1 MAVNISELLQKFQ
14 LRGAFSI
21 GTEILGKATG
31 TNASPSSYP
40 VALFLKGLFDLL
52 SVDAESKTISYIDKE
67 GNVQQMRLGL
77 DWKDFTDKEKAEILG
92 NITTGTLADLLG
104 QLSGYVEAER
114 LRVSAEQTRE
124 QKETQRNSSEN
135 ARLTAEA
142 ERKVSENERVSA
154 ENTRKSNEAVR
165 VTSENTRQS
174 EEEKRQSEE
183 TKRVSAENTRKENE
197 SVRQSNEE
205 QRKKNEAQRII
216 DENLRQTN
224 SAIAVRNA
232 EEATANAQE
241 TAEHPTY
248 FDEDLYQYKWDSAS
262 KSYIKTEVNAGTQLR
277 VDYVY
282 SSVAELEADTAN
294 IPDGKIAVVN
304 TGDVEDADNARFY
317 IRFKGAWK
325 FLVDLSGI
333 QGAQGFTP
341 QLYKGNIT
349 VGADRHDALFTIR
362 QEGKDG
368 LGNPKYFIDFRM
380 PSFAYSDFTEEQIKE
395 LQSPAT
401 AMIAVLEATDKTVSD
416 NEKVREVNETA
427 RMTAES
433 NRIANEDRRK
443 ENENARLLAEQE
455 RDSNETERQSQ
466 ESLRVSSENE
476 RLAAETERIAK
487 ESERQTNE
495 DSRIADEND
504 RLASEMQRQSNEN
517 ERVSSENTRIEK
529 EGERLEAEKE
539 RAGAETL
546 RKEQETERVRTEAER
561 TEAELARIHN
571 ESVRNTQ
578 EEERTSNETS
588 RLANE
593 TERQL
598 QEEQREESE
607 TVRNANETQ
616 RILSESARRENETV
630 REENEKKRIRE
641 VDELVKRLNAFE
653 VTEFER
659 RIYELEINSVRMG
672 EVLGEDDEIDP
683 SVWD

>member
-52 SVDAESKTISYIDKE
+52 SVDPSSKTISYLDKE
-67 GNVQQMRLGL
+67 GNMQQLRLGL

-92 NITTGTLADLLG
+92 NITTGTLDDLLG

-277 VDYVY
+277 VDYIY
-282 SSVAELEADTAN
+282 NSVAELESETRT
-294 IPDGKIAVVN
+294 IPDGKIAAIN

-349 VGADRHDALFTIR
+349 VGADRYDALFTIR

-401 AMIAVLEATDKTVSD
+401 AMIAVLEATDKTVNE
-416 NEKVREVNETA
+416 NEKSRVVAETA
-427 RMTAES
+427 RSTAEAQ
-433 NRIANEDRRK
+433 RIVNEDNRR

-455 RDSNETERQSQ
+455 RDEHETVRESQ
-466 ESLRVSSENE
+466 ESLRVGKENE
-476 RLAAETERIAK
+476 RLSAEAERNGNEAVRQSNETERVDN
-487 ESERQTNE
+487 ENSRLGSEE
-495 DSRIADEND
+495 
-504 RLASEMQRQSNEN
+504 QRQSNE
-517 ERVSSENTRIEK
+517 
-529 EGERLEAEKE
+529 
-539 RAGAETL
+539 
-546 RKEQETERVRTEAER
+546 TE
-561 TEAELARIHN
+561 
-571 ESVRNTQ
+571 
-578 EEERTSNETS
+578 
-588 RLANE
+588 
-593 TERQL
+593 
-598 QEEQREESE
+598 
-607 TVRNANETQ
+607 
-616 RILSESARRENETV
+616 RILSESERRENETV
-630 REENEKKRIRE
+630 REDNEERRIRE
-641 VDELVKRLNAFE
+641 VDELVKRLNEFE
-653 VTEFER
+653 VTDFER
-659 RIYELEINSVRMG
+659 RIFALETASVRI
-672 EVLGEDDEIDP
+672 EVIGEDDEIDS
-683 SVWD
+683 SVWG